1 MSKAKI
7 EYSKLE
13 SSGSDQNGKHLLGS
27 ILGDE
32 DDELYD
38 LQEEAMRRDGLTEVE
53 KKSIPSSNFKED
65 RKMIMGE
72 HDFMTPLQGMGMGA
86 ATSPPQAV
94 GCFTGYR
101 LAALAAEKEWSQ
113 RSS

>member
-27 ILGDE
+27 IPGD

-38 LQEEAMRRDGLTEVE
+38 LQEEAMRRDGLTEEE
-53 KKSIPSSNFKED
+53 KKSIPSS
-65 RKMIMGE
+65 
-72 HDFMTPLQGMGMGA
+72 
-86 ATSPPQAV
+86 
-94 GCFTGYR
+94 C
-101 LAALAAEKEWSQ
+101 
-113 RSS
+113 